1 MLGALLLSQ
10 RREQKHLGSQIWG
23 SEAIA
28 SAAKKSRPI
37 GFCLPDVRGSASR
50 CPGPTKLPENR
61 EHTERRNAG
70 EISCLRLVQAA
81 SPVSKQGKQR
91 LGEFWQ
97 HCPWHSRDPCGK
109 FLAWLGEMKVRAKL
123 HVAGVAARGC
133 AQSSLS
139 CLGPSRGLPPSL
151 WLQHLSLSFQCCLW
165 TNSFSSERDPS
176 LAGIRKGGQTGT
188 AGGPPSPLL
197 WDKQPKAG
205 HLGYSGGGKQPDI

>member
-10 RREQKHLGSQIWG
+10 RWEQKHLGSQIWG
-23 SEAIA
+23 SPLPQQPE
-28 SAAKKSRPI
+28 KSRPI
-37 GFCLPDVRGSASR
+37 GFCLPDVRGSVSC

-81 SPVSKQGKQR
+81 SPVSEQGKQQ

-97 HCPWHSRDPCGK
+97 RCPWHSRDPCGK

-139 CLGPSRGLPPSL
+139 CLGPSRGQPPSL
-151 WLQHLSLSFQCCLW
+151 WLQHLSPSFQRCL
-165 TNSFSSERDPS
+165 
-176 LAGIRKGGQTGT
+176 
-188 AGGPPSPLL
+188 
-197 WDKQPKAG
+197 
-205 HLGYSGGGKQPDI
+205 